1 MGVISQLRRMLG
13 RGDAPSGGDVDVR
26 SAYAAA
32 LRGDVTL
39 VDVREDAEVA
49 EGLAAGARHIA
60 LSRLPGALD
69 ELPVGPVAITCR
81 SGARSQKAVAMAVA
95 HGRPDVQNVTGG
107 FIAWQAAGLPTDP
120 HPHPKGT
127 A

>member
-1 MGVISQLRRMLG
+1 MSLIDQLRRMLG
-13 RGDAPSGGDVDVR
+13 RQDATPRGDIDVR
-26 SAYAAA
+26 SAHAAT

-69 ELPVGPVAITCR
+69 ELPGGPVAITCR
-81 SGARSQKAVAMAVA
+81 SGARSRKAVAMAVA
-95 HGRPDVQNVTGG
+95 NGHRDVLNVAGG
-107 FIAWQAAGLPTDP
+107 FIAWQAASLPTDP
-120 HPHPKGT
+120 HPHPKDT